1 MTSGPSTNR
10 FFVGLESMFRQFH
23 VRHERLKNTVH
34 TAWRVPLPPAGI
46 AFMGLV
52 YFSIPVVGGW
62 YVMQWAISKSHQSI
76 GERGEYLPVQTAVL
90 GGITGDKIQRVVQ
103 NENGESQVVEKR
115 IGAGGWGGGVHLAVS
130 DEETQKRNRQMLG
143 KFLKQQRRKHE
154 KEKEEA
160 N

>member
-1 MTSGPSTNR
+1 MK
-10 FFVGLESMFRQFH
+10 L
-23 VRHERLKNTVH
+23 
-34 TAWRVPLPPAGI
+34 
-46 AFMGLV
+46 
-52 YFSIPVVGGW
+52 
-62 YVMQWAISKSHQSI
+62 AISKSHKSI
-76 GERGEYLPVQTAVL
+76 GERGEYLPVQTVGP
-90 GGITGDKIQRVVQ
+90 GGITGDKIHRVVQ

-154 KEKEEA
+154 KEKDEA